1 MLMNFT
7 KIKRVV
13 SAGVAAVM
21 CVTMALSAPASAAT
35 NTAYKNSKAL
45 TNATYNSK
53 YIKWV
58 DKYSSQKSSKT
69 ITFSKSKTK
78 KFYEDQAKKISAKK
92 PQYSM
97 DLINSDAVVSV
108 AVKNDKIKAVMYMKD
123 GKEELGLA
131 MYIDKKN
138 MTMLSPAKKKKLTI
152 PVPDGTD
159 IDALMEESLGSFD
172 NDVYMSED
180 LGIADNAKGKYVKF
194 TSDDK
199 TYYYEEFKTNDG
211 KVGFLFN
218 SKGKPIAITTGD
230 ISFCL
235 KFSYTVADS
244 DVTVPKGYK
253 EAGENDLEDFFG
265 NFSF

>member
-1 MLMNFT
+1 MNFT
-7 KIKRVV
+7 KIKKAV
-13 SAGVAAVM
+13 SAGIAAVM
-21 CVTMALSAPASAAT
+21 CVTMALSVPAAAAT

-69 ITFSKSKTK
+69 ISFSKSKTK
-78 KFYEDQAKKISAKK
+78 KFYEDQVKKISPKK

-108 AVKNDKIKAVMYMKD
+108 AVKTDKMKIVMYMKE
-123 GKEELGLA
+123 GKDEVSLA
-131 MYIDKKN
+131 MYVDKKN

-152 PVPDGTD
+152 PLPDGTD
-159 IDALMEESLGSFD
+159 VNSLMEESLGSFD

-194 TSDDK
+194 TSDNK
-199 TYYYEEFKTNDG
+199 TYYYEEFKTKNG

-218 SKGKPIAITTGD
+218 SKGKPLAITTGD
-230 ISFCL
+230 VSLCL
-235 KFSYTVADS
+235 NFSYTVADS
-244 DVTVPKGYK
+244 AVTVPKGYT
-253 EAGENDLEDFFG
+253 EASEDDLEDFFG
-265 NFSF
+265 NISF

>member
-1 MLMNFT
+1 MNFS
-7 KIKRVV
+7 KIKKVV

-21 CVTMALSAPASAAT
+21 CVTMALSVPASAKT
-35 NTAYKNSKAL
+35 DNTAYKNAKAL
-45 TNATYNSK
+45 TNAAYNSK
-53 YIKWV
+53 YIKWAE
-58 DKYSSQKSSKT
+58 KYSAKKSSKT
-69 ITFSKSKTK
+69 VTFSKSKTK

-108 AVKNDKIKAVMYMKD
+108 AVKNDKLKVVMYMKE
-123 GKEELGLA
+123 GKDEMSLA

-138 MTMLSPAKKKKLTI
+138 MTMLSPSKKKKLTV
-152 PVPDGTD
+152 PLPDGTD
-159 IDALMEESLGSFD
+159 VNALMEDSLGSFD

-199 TYYYEEFKTNDG
+199 TYYYEEFETNNG

-218 SKGKPIAITTGD
+218 SKGKPLAITTGE
-230 ISFCL
+230 ITLCL

-244 DVTVPKGYK
+244 EVTVPKGYT
-253 EAGENDLEDFFG
+253 EASDNDLEDFFG
-265 NFSF
+265 SFSF

>member
-1 MLMNFT
+1 MNFT
-7 KIKRVV
+7 KIKKAV
-13 SAGVAAVM
+13 SAGIAAVM
-21 CVTMALSAPASAAT
+21 CVTMALSVPAAAAT
-35 NTAYKNSKAL
+35 NTAYKNAKAL
-45 TNATYNSK
+45 TNATYNSN

-58 DKYSSQKSSKT
+58 EKYSAKKSSKT
-69 ITFSKSKTK
+69 ISFSKSKTK

-108 AVKNDKIKAVMYMKD
+108 AVKTDKMKVVMYMKE
-123 GKEELGLA
+123 GKEELSLA
-131 MYIDKKN
+131 MYVDKKN
-138 MTMLSPAKKKKLTI
+138 MTMLSPAKKKKLTV
-152 PVPDGTD
+152 PLPDGTD
-159 IDALMEESLGSFD
+159 VNALIEDSLSSFD

-194 TSDDK
+194 TNDNK
-199 TYYYEEFKTNDG
+199 TYYYEEFETNNG

-218 SKGKPIAITTGD
+218 SKGKPLAITTGD
-230 ISFCL
+230 VSLCL

-244 DVTVPKGYK
+244 EVTVPKGYT
-253 EAGENDLEDFFG
+253 EAGEDDLEDFFG

>member
-1 MLMNFT
+1 MIFSKLKKFF
-7 KIKRVV
+7 

-35 NTAYKNSKAL
+35 NTAYKNAKAL
-45 TNATYNSK
+45 TNASYNSK

-69 ITFSKSKTK
+69 ISFSKSKTK
-78 KFYEDQAKKISAKK
+78 KFYEDQAKKISVKK

-108 AVKNDKIKAVMYMKD
+108 AVKNSKMKVVMYMKD
-123 GKEELGLA
+123 GKDEMSLA
-131 MYIDKKN
+131 LYVDKKN

-152 PVPDGTD
+152 PLPEGTD
-159 IDALMEESLGSFD
+159 VDSLLEESLGSFD
-172 NDVYMSED
+172 NAVYMSEN

-194 TSDDK
+194 TSDNK

-211 KVGFLFN
+211 KVGFLFD
-218 SKGKPIAITTGD
+218 SKGKPLAITSGD
-230 ISFCL
+230 ISLCL
-235 KFSYTVADS
+235 KLSYTVADS
-244 DVTVPKGYK
+244 AVTVPKDYK
-253 EAGENDLEDFFG
+253 EAGEDDLEDFFG